1 MIYCQLALAK
11 LGVNKTRETMVP
23 LIQGNIAIIGNKN
36 TKYIFFFFASSI
48 IYDIIRKYS
57 DQCEVVTCKE

>member
-36 TKYIFFFFASSI
+36 TKYFFSFLLRLSYYYS
-48 IYDIIRKYS
+48 KYS

>member
-36 TKYIFFFFASSI
+36 TKYFFSVLLRLS
-48 IYDIIRKYS
+48 YYSKYS

>member
-36 TKYIFFFFASSI
+36 TKYFFLFCFV
-48 IYDIIRKYS
+48 YHIIRNILISVKL
-57 DQCEVVTCKE
+57 